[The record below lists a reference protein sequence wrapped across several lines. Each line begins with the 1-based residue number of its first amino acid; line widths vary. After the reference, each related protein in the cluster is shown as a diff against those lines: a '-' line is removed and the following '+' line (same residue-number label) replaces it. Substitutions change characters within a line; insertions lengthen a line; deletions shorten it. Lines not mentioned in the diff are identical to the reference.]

1 MECSLQL
8 YGLNDGTAGEDWDE
22 NTITYDNAPT
32 IPGDGNAATQD
43 LDTTNLTLL
52 ATFHVEG
59 SGVSTHWNPAILS
72 FLQADTDGRVTF
84 VLYQNEDGNRN
95 VYFATKE
102 HASAMVPTLTV
113 TDVGLLSTCGDTIVE
128 GSEQC
133 DDGGTGDGDGCSST
147 CQYETG
153 PCDDGL
159 FCNTGETWTTG
170 TCGGGSSLSTDDGVD
185 CTDDSCDEVTDCFV
199 HTPNDTNCEDAL
211 FCNGAETCD
220 LMSDCQAGTAPI
232 TSDGVACTDDSCDEA
247 TDSIV
252 NTASSANCEDGDECT
267 ADACDEISGCSNT
280 AIPECSVGVPAASR
294 WGDALIVVLVL
305 ATTIVTFRRQH

>member
-159 FCNTGETWTTG
+159 FCTTGETWTAG
-170 TCGGGSSLSTDDGVD
+170 TCAGGSPMSTD
-185 CTDDSCDEVTDCFV
+185 
-199 HTPNDTNCEDAL
+199 
-211 FCNGAETCD
+211 
-220 LMSDCQAGTAPI
+220 
-232 TSDGVACTDDSCDEA
+232 DGVACTDDGCDEA

-252 NTASSANCEDGDECT
+252 NTANSANCDDGDECT
-267 ADACDEISGCSNT
+267 ADACDEVAGCSNT
-280 AIPECSVGVPAASR
+280 PIPDCSVSVPAVSR

-305 ATTIVTFRRQH
+305 ATTIVTFRRRDPRPTG